1 VDKGEEIMALTIGLT
16 GGIASGKSTVTG
28 MIRELGIPVIDA
40 DQVARD
46 VVKVGEEAYAQIV
59 ATFGQDI
66 LQANGEI
73 DRAKLGAIVFHNERE
88 RKKLNA
94 IVHPAVRRRMME
106 EKEVYVQ
113 NGAKTIVLDI
123 PLLFES
129 ELTHFIDKVIVV
141 YVDDEVQLERLMK
154 RNGFSKEEAL
164 ARIRSQLPLREKVK
178 KADAVINNNGTV
190 EETKQQLLQILT
202 EWDAL

>member
-1 VDKGEEIMALTIGLT
+1 MTLTIGLT
-16 GGIASGKSTVTG
+16 GGIASGKSTVTK

-46 VVKVGEEAYAQIV
+46 VVKVGEEAYTQIV

-73 DRAKLGAIVFHNERE
+73 DRAKLGAIVFHNEQE

-94 IVHPAVRRRMME
+94 IVHPAVRRRMMA
-106 EKEVYVQ
+106 EKEEYVQ
-113 NGAKTIVLDI
+113 SGAKTIVLDI

-129 ELTHFIDKVIVV
+129 ELTHLIDKVIVV

-164 ARIRSQLPLREKVK
+164 ARIRSQMSLREKVK

-190 EETKQQLLQILT
+190 EKTKQQLLQILR